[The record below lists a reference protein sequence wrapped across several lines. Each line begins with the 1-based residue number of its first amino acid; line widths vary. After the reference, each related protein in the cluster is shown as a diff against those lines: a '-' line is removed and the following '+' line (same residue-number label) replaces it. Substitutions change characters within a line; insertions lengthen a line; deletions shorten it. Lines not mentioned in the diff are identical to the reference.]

1 MGHHAAVN
9 DRSLAVRVD
18 YTQGRDILVLDLLIL
33 LPHGT
38 LIALPEHGIL
48 VQGGFAV
55 GAGLNTP
62 VDLFLISEDVRV
74 AALASGEPGIR
85 SFDLDFFDLH
95 DKLLLLRLALGRRA
109 GHRLTVAGF
118 LGACL
123 GADLGGCLTG
133 NVG

>member
-1 MGHHAAVN
+1 MGHHTAVN

-18 YTQGRDILVLDLLIL
+18 DAQGRDVLVLDLLIL

-38 LIALPEHGIL
+38 FVALPEHGIL

-62 VDLFLISEDVRV
+62 VDLFLVSEDVRV
-74 AALASGEPGIR
+74 AALASGKSGIR

-109 GHRLTVAGF
+109 GHSSRLF
-118 LGACL
+118 
-123 GADLGGCLTG
+123 GGLLRS
-133 NVG
+133 